1 MRKTLIALLLASAL
15 PALAMAAPGD
25 DHRGR
30 DCNKGPHGEHQRGGG
45 KMFDG
50 LNLTPEQR
58 EQVGKLM
65 RERKDDPREI
75 TRKYLDKLP
84 AADKAA
90 MKKELDTAR
99 LDHDKAFNAIL
110 TPEQQKVFAEQKQK
124 MEKRRAEREEFE
136 AWKAQRDQ
144 KAQ

>member
-15 PALAMAAPGD
+15 PTLAMAAPGD

-30 DCNKGPHGEHQRGGG
+30 DCNKGPHGEHPRGG

-58 EQVGKLM
+58 EKVGKLM
-65 RERKDDPREI
+65 REHKDDPREI

-84 AADKAA
+84 EAEKAA
-90 MKKELDTAR
+90 MKKELETAR
-99 LDHDKAFNAIL
+99 LEHDKAFNAIL
-110 TPEQQKVFAEQKQK
+110 TPEQQKVFAEHKQN